1 MNLSL
6 NRQVFDKTKFNET
19 VDTSFTQLVQPL
31 DPTFFD
37 LNLATIEDFFTL
49 YNKFFFEIP
58 KEGEVN
64 SHTYLIK
71 ESSDY
76 VGFDANN
83 EEIQALLDEI
93 ATLRQENLQLQ
104 QDQVE
109 LINSIGNRNQTPEL
123 IRNPNIIGNVD
134 INTLTLPRTPV
145 TSNPLRN
152 IITR

>member
-6 NRQVFDKTKFNET
+6 NRQVFDKKKFEET
-19 VDTSFTQLVQPL
+19 VDTNFTQLVQPP

-76 VGFDANN
+76 VGFDSNS
-83 EEIQALLDEI
+83 EEIQALLNEI
-93 ATLRQENLQLQ
+93 ATLRQENLQLRQ
-104 QDQVE
+104 EQLD

-123 IRNPNIIGNVD
+123 IRNPNAIGNVD
-134 INTLTLPRTPV
+134 VNTLTLSRTPV

-152 IITR
+152 ITTR

>member
-19 VDTSFTQLVQPL
+19 VDTSFTQLVQQP

-64 SHTYLIK
+64 SHTYLIQ

-76 VGFDANN
+76 VGFSVNN

-123 IRNPNIIGNVD
+123 IRNPNIVGNVNPNSLVLSRTA
-134 INTLTLPRTPV
+134 INNNFNL
-145 TSNPLRN
+145 
-152 IITR
+152 

>member
-19 VDTSFTQLVQPL
+19 VDTSFTQLVQQP

-64 SHTYLIK
+64 SHTYLIQ

-123 IRNPNIIGNVD
+123 IRNPNIIGNVNPNSLVLSRTA
-134 INTLTLPRTPV
+134 INNNFNL
-145 TSNPLRN
+145 
-152 IITR
+152 

>member
-19 VDTSFTQLVQPL
+19 VDTSFTQLVQQP

-37 LNLATIEDFFTL
+37 LNLATIVDFFTL

-64 SHTYLIK
+64 SHTYLIQ

-109 LINSIGNRNQTPEL
+109 LINSIGNRNQSPEL
-123 IRNPNIIGNVD
+123 IRNPNIVGNVNPNSLVLSRTA
-134 INTLTLPRTPV
+134 INNNFNL
-145 TSNPLRN
+145 
-152 IITR
+152 

>member
-19 VDTSFTQLVQPL
+19 VDTSFTQLVQQP

-64 SHTYLIK
+64 SHTYLIQ

-123 IRNPNIIGNVD
+123 IRNPNIVGNVNPNSLVLSRTA
-134 INTLTLPRTPV
+134 INNNFNL
-145 TSNPLRN
+145 
-152 IITR
+152 

>member
-6 NRQVFDKTKFNET
+6 NRQVFDKKKFEET
-19 VDTSFTQLVQPL
+19 VDTSFTQLVQQP

-64 SHTYLIK
+64 SHTYLIQ

-109 LINSIGNRNQTPEL
+109 LINSIGNRNQSPEL
-123 IRNPNIIGNVD
+123 IRNPNIVGNVNPNSLVLSRTA
-134 INTLTLPRTPV
+134 INNNFNL
-145 TSNPLRN
+145 
-152 IITR
+152 

>member
-93 ATLRQENLQLQ
+93 ATLRQENLQLRQ
-104 QDQVE
+104 EQLD
-109 LINSIGNRNQTPEL
+109 LINSLGNRNQTPEL
-123 IRNPNIIGNVD
+123 IRNPNIVGNVNPNSLVLSRTA
-134 INTLTLPRTPV
+134 INNNFNL
-145 TSNPLRN
+145 
-152 IITR
+152 